1 MTGDRAQART
11 QQPEGIAGYVTPY
24 PYLDQLQEKME
35 ERLARKVP
43 IKGRFCGFC
52 YARLR
57 ESDTVCPF
65 CASAIVGQC
74 RYTQRRSSMRISRI
88 VRMAAR

>member
-43 IKGRFCGFC
+43 IKGR
-52 YARLR
+52 
-57 ESDTVCPF
+57 
-65 CASAIVGQC
+65 
-74 RYTQRRSSMRISRI
+74 
-88 VRMAAR
+88 